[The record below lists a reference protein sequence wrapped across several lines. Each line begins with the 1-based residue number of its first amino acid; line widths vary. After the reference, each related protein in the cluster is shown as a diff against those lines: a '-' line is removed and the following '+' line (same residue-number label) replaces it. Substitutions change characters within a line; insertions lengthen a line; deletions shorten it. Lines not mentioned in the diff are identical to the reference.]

1 MISFGTLSVERF
13 RVKALIPAEMP
24 SEESNDLQ
32 SGQALPILF
41 EIVVLPSLNGVKRA
55 DIVQM
60 VVG

>member
-1 MISFGTLSVERF
+1 MISFGTLPVERF
-13 RVKALIPAEMP
+13 RVKALIPAEM
-24 SEESNDLQ
+24 SEENNGLQ